1 MYSICCKYLV
11 PTIESPV
18 QEKKNMRRMI
28 LIALA
33 CTLALRG
40 QQKKILIT
48 EGDAALVQDLQ
59 SVTSRA
65 RIVPVTRATVMNEI
79 VDADAYIGEITS
91 AEVRSGKNLKWVGV
105 MSAGVERVLFPRDG
119 SSDLRD
125 SQITLTNNKI
135 VQGPEIA
142 DHALAMLLMLS
153 RNLYILYKN
162 DQQQVWDSRAFHGIE
177 LNGKIAIVVGVGG
190 IGTQIAVRA
199 NAFGMTVIGVDTED
213 KPFLPFL
220 KRVVKPDQ
228 FDDVLAQA
236 DVVFI
241 SVPDT
246 PKSHKMM
253 GAHQFELM
261 KKNSYF
267 IAVSRGGIYDMNGLV
282 RALDERRLAGAG
294 VDVTDPE
301 PLPKRHPLWRFE
313 NVIITPHIAG
323 RSDQD
328 AARMVGT
335 IRENIR
341 RFVEGKPLINV
352 VDKQKGY

>member
-1 MYSICCKYLV
+1 
-11 PTIESPV
+11 
-18 QEKKNMRRMI
+18 MRRVI
-28 LIALA
+28 FIALA
-33 CTLALRG
+33 STLTLFA
-40 QQKKILIT
+40 QQKKILISDD
-48 EGDAALVQDLQ
+48 DAGLVDELQ
-59 SVTSRA
+59 KVTTQA
-65 RIVPVTRATVMNEI
+65 KIVPVTEANVMKEI
-79 VDADAYIGEITS
+79 ADADAFIGDITS
-91 AEVRSGKNLKWVGV
+91 AEVRAGKNLKWVGV
-105 MSAGVERVLFPRDG
+105 MSAGVERVLFPKDG

-125 SQITLTNNKI
+125 SNITLTNNKI

-153 RNLYILYKN
+153 RNLNILYKN
-162 DQQQVWDSRAFHGIE
+162 DQQQIWNPRSFHGIE
-177 LNGKIAIVVGVGG
+177 LNGKTAVVVGVGG

-213 KPFLPFL
+213 KPFVPFL

-228 FDDVLAQA
+228 LDDVLPQA

-253 GAHQFELM
+253 GARQFQAM

-267 IAVSRGGIYDMNGLV
+267 IAVSRGGIYDMNSLV
-282 RALDERRLAGAG
+282 KALDEKRLAGAG

-301 PLPKRHPLWRFE
+301 PLPKDHALWKFQ
-313 NVIITPHIAG
+313 NVIITPHVAG
-323 RSDQD
+323 RSDQSG
-328 AARMVGT
+328 ARMIGT
-335 IRENIR
+335 IKENIR

>member
-1 MYSICCKYLV
+1 MPRLIFATFV
-11 PTIESPV
+11 
-18 QEKKNMRRMI
+18 
-28 LIALA
+28 IALPL
-33 CTLALRG
+33 LA
-40 QQKKILIT
+40 QQKKILVAYN
-48 EGDAALVQDLQ
+48 DPDLVEQLRG
-59 SVTSRA
+59 VTPAA
-65 RIVPVTRATVMNEI
+65 RIVPVTSSNVMQEI
-79 VDADAYIGEITS
+79 GDADAFIGDITS
-91 AEVRSGKNLKWVGV
+91 EEVRAGKGLKWVGV

-119 SSDLRD
+119 TSDLRQ
-125 SQITLTNNKI
+125 SSIILTNNKI

-162 DQQQVWDSRAFHGIE
+162 DQQQIWNRDSFKGIE
-177 LNGKIAIVVGVGG
+177 LNGKTAVVVGVGG

-199 NAFGMTVIGVDTED
+199 NAFGMTVIGVDPED
-213 KPFLPFL
+213 KPFVPFL
-220 KRVVKPDQ
+220 QRVVKPDA
-228 FDDVLAQA
+228 FDDVIPEA
-236 DVVFI
+236 DVIFL

-253 GAHQFELM
+253 GTHEFQLM

-267 IAVSRGGIYDMNGLV
+267 IAVSRGGIYDMDGLV
-282 RALDERRLAGAG
+282 KALDEKRLAGAG

-301 PLPKRHPLWRFE
+301 PLPKGHALWKFE

-328 AARMVGT
+328 TVRMIGT
-335 IRENIR
+335 IRENVS
-341 RFVEGKPLINV
+341 RFVAGKPLINV